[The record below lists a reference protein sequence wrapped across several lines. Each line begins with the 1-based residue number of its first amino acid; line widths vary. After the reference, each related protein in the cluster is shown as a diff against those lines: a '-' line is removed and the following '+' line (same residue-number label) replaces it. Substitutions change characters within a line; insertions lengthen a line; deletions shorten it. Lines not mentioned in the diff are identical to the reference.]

1 MREDPVLRHAVRA
14 VVLDRQDR
22 VLLFKAFSDPARSRY
37 FWITPGGGVSEGES
51 DEVALRRELAE
62 ETGLHAFEIG
72 RCVWVREH
80 VFPLP
85 TTGQLLRQRE
95 RFYLVRVD
103 SHEVDIS
110 GWDEF
115 ERKFMAEPCWWTVDE
130 IVASADSFAP
140 GRLGHFLRDVVAG
153 RLPVEPLDTGT

>member
-1 MREDPVLRHAVRA
+1 MSQEPVVRHAVRA
-14 VVLDRQDR
+14 IVLDRTDR
-22 VLLFKAFSDPARSRY
+22 ILLFKAFSDPDRSQY
-37 FWITPGGGVSEGES
+37 FWITPGGGVAEGES

-62 ETGLHAFEIG
+62 EAGLHAFEIG
-72 RCVWVREH
+72 PCIWVREH

-130 IVASADSFAP
+130 IVVSTDSFAP
-140 GRLGHFLRDVVAG
+140 NRLAHFLGAVIAG
-153 RLPVEPLDTGT
+153 RIPDEPTDTGI